1 MKCMDR
7 TAKKIMD
14 TLAEACHVPIR
25 EVCVLNHNDEH
36 FKAYVHGT
44 SWYGQNVYDKIM
56 KTWGVEEKN
65 ISIERSPNVWWP
77 LGSTGYVIEVKYE

>member
-44 SWYGQNVYDKIM
+44 NWYGQHVYDKIM
-56 KTWGVEEKN
+56 KTWGVVEEN
-65 ISIERSPNVWWP
+65 ITINMSPGGWWS
-77 LGSTGYVIEVKYE
+77 LGSRGYIIEVSFK